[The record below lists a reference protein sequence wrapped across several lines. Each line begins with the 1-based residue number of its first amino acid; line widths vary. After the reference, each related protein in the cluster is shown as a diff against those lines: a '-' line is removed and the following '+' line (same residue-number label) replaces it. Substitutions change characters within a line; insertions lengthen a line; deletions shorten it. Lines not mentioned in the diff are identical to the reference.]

1 MTNLYETKM
10 PMQFDSIDSSE
21 PMNETV
27 NVAAHDMAN
36 NHLSRFRDAIK
47 DEITDRNMARE
58 ELTGSAAMAMVG
70 AFTKAADTKREY
82 AQSLGELSKYYLV
95 DALMNLIADE
105 TLITDIMTGEIVQLQ
120 GVTKAIDDE
129 LKVLQRRLNVD
140 QIVEDITL
148 DLLKLGDYTL
158 RMEMTSG
165 EGVTSVTDNVTQENI
180 VALYRHGLPEK
191 FLIREKSKIR
201 ILPASTHLHFA
212 LGRSK
217 LRIELGNE
225 FGVEDAD
232 LEKLRNKL
240 PNYVRVGRPLLYG
253 VQSKLKELQLLEALV
268 PASKLHQLS
277 TGSLV
282 GVSVPSQTDPKEAFA
297 ISRRYESLL
306 NSKTAL
312 DKRSGTLADV
322 GDILATAGRTKV
334 VPVMGEKGNLQS
346 IDVKENRAAD
356 DMLGSIRDIRS
367 TICSTIGVPPEL
379 LFGSDSAESK
389 GEFLKRHA
397 RYLRKIK
404 SVQTALASGLKQL
417 ALAHLISMGHE
428 VLPNDIHIVFRNE
441 VVNIDELDK
450 LEFADQVNMM
460 VSDLW
465 AFMNELNDS
474 EQFKGRIDF
483 EALSDWM
490 RRQMALMGSNR
501 SFIKPLDENLH
512 ESTYHDPYPEKRD
525 FAAKA
530 ESTKSTE
537 SPKSTE
543 STTGTD
549 DGLRHDAIFQEAVK
563 LLAAKMQEL
572 SEDVPERTDP
582 NDATDEEV
590 EAAAASAKAG
600 TKKAPS
606 GTDPIT
612 VVDESIVAGT
622 KAKAKAKVETQA
634 DAKPAPKAR
643 RKFRAANAK
652 ATSQVKKASRTRPSE
667 TAKAKIKARN
677 EAENRD

>member
-1 MTNLYETKM
+1 VTNLFETKL
-10 PMQFDSIDSSE
+10 PPSFDTIDTSDSF
-21 PMNETV
+21 NEAS
-27 NVAAHDMAN
+27 NGLAQNLAN
-36 NHLSRFRDAIK
+36 NHLSKFRDAIK
-47 DEITDRNMARE
+47 DEIADRQMSRE

-70 AFTKAADTKREY
+70 AFTKAAETKREY

-120 GVTKAIDDE
+120 GVNKKIDDE
-129 LKVLQRRLNVD
+129 LKILQRRLNID

-148 DLLKLGDYTL
+148 DLLKYGDYTL
-158 RMEMTSG
+158 SMDMESG
-165 EGVTSVTDNVTQENI
+165 EGVTSVTDNVRQENI

-191 FLIREKSKIR
+191 FLIREKAKIR

-217 LRIELGNE
+217 LRIELGSE
-225 FGVEDAD
+225 FDVANDD
-232 LEKLRNKL
+232 LENLRNKL

-282 GVSVPSQTDPKEAFA
+282 GVSVPNQTDPKEAFA

-334 VPVMGEKGNLQS
+334 VPVMGDKGNLQS

-356 DMLGSIRDIRS
+356 DMLSSIRDIRS

-404 SVQTALASGLKQL
+404 SIQTALANGLKQL

-428 VLPNDIHIVFRNE
+428 VMPNDIQIVFRNE

-450 LEFADQVNMM
+450 LEFADQVNTM

-465 AFMNELNDS
+465 AFMTELNDS
-474 EQFKGRIDF
+474 EYFQGRIDF
-483 EALSDWM
+483 EALSEWM

-501 SFIKPLDENLH
+501 SFIKPLDESLN
-512 ESTYHDPYPEKRD
+512 ENQYHDPTPPKKNFKPKVVRRSEQADADEKPDEPRQ
-525 FAAKA
+525 
-530 ESTKSTE
+530 
-537 SPKSTE
+537 
-543 STTGTD
+543 
-549 DGLRHDAIFQEAVK
+549 DAILQEAMK
-563 LLAAKMQEL
+563 MLAAKMQEL
-572 SEDVPERTDP
+572 SVDVARRPSEDA
-582 NDATDEEV
+582 DAGDEIKP
-590 EAAAASAKAG
+590 SAKATNEASPAKES
-600 TKKAPS
+600 TKTSASEPV
-606 GTDPIT
+606 PEPLT
-612 VVDESIVAGT
+612 VVDESDLEIAGSKPVAVKPEAKP
-622 KAKAKAKVETQA
+622 KAK
-634 DAKPAPKAR
+634 
-643 RKFRAANAK
+643 RKFRTANMRAK
-652 ATSQVKKASRTRPSE
+652 TNPTPRTTKPST
-667 TAKAKIKARN
+667 TAKANIKAKRETN
-677 EAENRD
+677 SKDKT